1 MQIAASSRPRVP
13 KRVANKKNNTQPA
26 SMISKTFLLVE

>member
-1 MQIAASSRPRVP
+1 MQRADVLAQEP

>member
-1 MQIAASSRPRVP
+1 MQIAEVRVQEP